1 MINPNKMYEN
11 LLRLPYFQGMSKDEI
26 TAILDKVTIEFFNY
40 TDGETIC
47 RLGEECDKFII
58 VTKGEVSSHIVAP
71 DGSYSLAE
79 EIQAPFAVEPY
90 SLFGQ
95 YTTYKR
101 SYAAKGDCTTLVI
114 DKKYL
119 FSEFTK
125 YQIFTINLLNL
136 ISRRAQTQSYAIWNY
151 TPKSIKGRIAQFIGM
166 RCNDINGTK
175 RVQIKMER
183 LASILCETRL
193 NISKALNELQD
204 EGYIELH
211 RKEIVVPSLKRLIND
226 IKE

>member
-1 MINPNKMYEN
+1 MYEN

-26 TAILDKVTIEFFNY
+26 TAILDKVTIEFFNHS
-40 TDGETIC
+40 DGETIC
-47 RLGEECDKFII
+47 SRGDECDKFII
-58 VTKGEVSSHIVAP
+58 VTKGEVSASVTAP
-71 DGSYSLAE
+71 DGSYSLTE
-79 EIQAPFAVEPY
+79 DIQAPLAVEPY
-90 SLFGQ
+90 SLFGHD
-95 YTTYKR
+95 TTYKR
-101 SYAAKGDCTTLVI
+101 SYTAKGNCTTLVI
-114 DKKYL
+114 DKRYL

-136 ISRRAQTQSYAIWNY
+136 ISRRAQMQSYAIWNY
-151 TPKSIKGRIAQFIGM
+151 TPTSIKGRIAQFIGM

-211 RKEIVVPSLKRLIND
+211 RKEIIVPSLKRLIND
-226 IKE
+226 IRE

>member
-1 MINPNKMYEN
+1 
-11 LLRLPYFQGMSKDEI
+11 MSKDEI

-71 DGSYSLAE
+71 DGSYSLTE

>member
-1 MINPNKMYEN
+1 MYEN

>member
-1 MINPNKMYEN
+1 MYEN

-71 DGSYSLAE
+71 DGSYSLTE

>member
-1 MINPNKMYEN
+1 M
-11 LLRLPYFQGMSKDEI
+11 
-26 TAILDKVTIEFFNY
+26 
-40 TDGETIC
+40 
-47 RLGEECDKFII
+47 
-58 VTKGEVSSHIVAP
+58 
-71 DGSYSLAE
+71 
-79 EIQAPFAVEPY
+79 EPY